1 MEEGFWRRVLSKVFV
16 VVAAAAAVDITGSEI
31 FEERWLFS
39 CWWCVSFERKVRWLV

>member
-16 VVAAAAAVDITGSEI
+16 VVAAAAVDITGSEM

-39 CWWCVSFERKVRWLV
+39 CWRCVSFERKERWLV